1 MEQQE
6 QEKDLTTKL
15 DELDEA
21 YYKRFCKLKENFSLL
36 PADQYEAM
44 ASDIKKQYDRDYKLL
59 DGEQGINIDKQI
71 EQLEKERAET
81 LENLKLIREKAI
93 EEMTTTREIELKK
106 IEHAREKQLEE
117 LELEHTKAIKELN
130 LERDKVLSDI
140 EEQRFKQA
148 QELDLQKTVAKAE
161 NDIKRETVVPQD
173 LPRRRW
179 QRYARP
185 NYAKELVKR
194 IAEIEI
200 DNYYDKR
207 ESELAQLE
215 STPESYIGDLLSAL
229 PEPRGKRAR
238 EKWQTEIDKLERKLL
253 LLLPT
258 TAATAAKSEET
269 EEPQE
274 PAPCSRRDERRRRKA
289 AKAQLKQLERAAD
302 DKTTG
307 EAIEEPQ
314 EPAAKPEEAD

>member
-6 QEKDLTTKL
+6 QNKDLTTKL
-15 DELDEA
+15 DELDQA
-21 YYKRFCKLKENFSLL
+21 YYKRFSKLKENFPLL

-44 ASDIKKQYDRDYKLL
+44 AADIEKQYTRDYKLM
-59 DGEQGINIDKQI
+59 DGEQGIAVDEQI
-71 EQLEKERAET
+71 EQLEKERAEK
-81 LENLKLIREKAI
+81 LEELKLIREKAI

-106 IEHAREKQLEE
+106 IAHAREKLIEE
-117 LELEHTKAIKELN
+117 LELEHTKAIKELK
-130 LERDKVLSDI
+130 LERDKTLSDI
-140 EEQRFKQA
+140 EAQRFKLS
-148 QELDLQKTVAKAE
+148 QELDLQKAVAKAE
-161 NDIKRETVVPQD
+161 NDIKRKTVVPQD
-173 LPRRRW
+173 LPRRWW

-185 NYAKELVKR
+185 NYGKELVER
-194 IAEIEI
+194 AAEIEI

-207 ESELAQLE
+207 ESELARLE
-215 STPESYIGDLLSAL
+215 NAQGSYIGDLLNAL
-229 PEPRGKRAR
+229 PAPRGKRAR

-253 LLLPT
+253 HLLPT
-258 TAATAAKSEET
+258 PAATAATSEET

-314 EPAAKPEEAD
+314 EPAAKPEETE